1 MRQFYGAVRAAKALP
16 QRVKLPPAPKVP
28 TPPSGMVAGAADA
41 LGSVLGI
48 ETAHQR
54 AMKAHAEAMKQWR
67 QTVKDLCQLDA
78 KAWEQLEARS
88 AIAPIAQ
95 KQQKA
100 ASPQARPL
108 PSVIP
113 VGIRT
118 SKGPR

>member
-1 MRQFYGAVRAAKALP
+1 
-16 QRVKLPPAPKVP
+16 
-28 TPPSGMVAGAADA
+28 MVAGAADA